1 MKNKKMKR
9 ICAIVA
15 VSLLLSVCLS
25 LSACGEKTT
34 AEKLLDMW
42 ERDRAFAFYDVVS
55 QHLRETENFAVT
67 SDMAYETTL
76 DGLPY
81 RISNSSRTICLGQDL
96 ENMSYL
102 SEHTLRSE
110 QGYGASEYHEVV
122 NATYTMGYTDGYLF
136 RSYMR
141 DGLTFAG
148 QTIAGKTPY
157 TMDEYRSLYNLPA
170 DDVLPSLGYWD
181 CANATCRQ
189 LADGTWE
196 ARFSGL
202 GADAL
207 QELHYV
213 YGVELAS
220 VGHIIYLADAEVT
233 VMSDADF
240 AIDTIFLGL
249 TYAEYGEDGSLLST
263 LPTIHYT
270 LEFAYGDAVPAMELD
285 LSDYGDIGDLSVVDK
300 LFHGLN
306 ARQTAANGYYVYQ
319 MIRENTA
326 GGVTNRIVCDQTFLL
341 DSTGGS
347 LVYENKGRYD
357 DGNQGGSFSFDYAY
371 RNGTMSWI
379 ETDSQTGQTATG
391 EEPMTQAEVY
401 ASLAPELELPDLYS
415 ECVIR
420 IEELSAEEGK
430 YRIHLGGIL
439 ERNYAELYE
448 SEGGELTAF
457 EVYVDVTLRG
467 IVLDEYAYHSFLD
480 GYTADSPE
488 YRIETTITSNFIATQ

>member
-1 MKNKKMKR
+1 MKNIKIKR

-15 VSLLLSVCLS
+15 GSLLLTVCLS
-25 LSACGEKTT
+25 LAACGEKTT

-55 QHLRETENFAVT
+55 QHLRENADFAVT
-67 SDMAYETTL
+67 SAMEYETTL

-81 RISNSSRTICLGQDL
+81 RISNSSRTICIGQDL
-96 ENMSYL
+96 DTMSYL
-102 SEHTLRSE
+102 SEHTLSSE
-110 QGYGASEYHEVV
+110 QGYGDSTYRGVV

-141 DGLTFAG
+141 DGHTV
-148 QTIAGKTPY
+148 AGKTPY
-157 TMDEYRSLYNLPA
+157 SMEEYRSLYNLPA

-202 GADAL
+202 GEDAL

-213 YGVELAS
+213 YGVDLSFAGS
-220 VGHIIYLADAEVT
+220 TVYLADAEVT
-233 VMSDADF
+233 VISDADF

-249 TYAEYGEDGSLLST
+249 TYAEYGEDGSILST
-263 LPTIHYT
+263 LPAIRYT
-270 LEFAYGDAVPAMELD
+270 LEFAYGEDIPAMGLD

-306 ARQTAANGYYVYQ
+306 ARQTAANGYYAYQ
-319 MIRENTA
+319 MIQENTA
-326 GGVTNRIVCDQTFLL
+326 YGVTDRTICDQTFLL

-347 LVYENKGRYD
+347 LVYENKGSYD
-357 DGNQGGSFSFDYAY
+357 DGNPSGGFSFDYAY
-371 RNGTMSWI
+371 RDGTMSWT

-401 ASLAPELELPDLYS
+401 ATLAPELELPDLYS

-430 YRIHLGGIL
+430 YRIHLGGTL
-439 ERNYAELYE
+439 ERNYAEFYE
-448 SEGGELTAF
+448 SEGGKLTAF

-467 IVLDEYAYHSFLD
+467 IVLDEYAYHSFLS

-488 YRIETTITSNFIATQ
+488 YRFETTITCNFTATK